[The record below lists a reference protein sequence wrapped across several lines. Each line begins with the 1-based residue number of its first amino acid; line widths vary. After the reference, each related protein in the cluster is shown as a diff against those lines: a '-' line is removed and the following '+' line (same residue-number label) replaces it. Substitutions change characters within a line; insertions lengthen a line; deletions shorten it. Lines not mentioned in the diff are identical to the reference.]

1 VDRHPA
7 AGRAAAGV
15 DRERADLGGA
25 EPIGAVVVDLTLEL
39 APRARFDVVELR
51 SRLPAEYRDALAPY
65 PSCLYWSAHTT
76 AGFLDR
82 SLIARLGA
90 ARVATYVDVFR
101 RIFPEGAGYA
111 HDRLD
116 KRVDLDAAQRAVEPK
131 NADSHLAFIA
141 GGLRPCVTHPNRDGE
156 TVYFVDLDGV
166 NEGRPR
172 RRHTRV
178 IGFRNEAVV
187 AQERIDVPVSRH
199 PIESVNLKSPN
210 LGIYEQLADFVKRSG
225 VGMGRLHLALDPGER
240 HAALTVNEYETL
252 LMKHDLTAVLREP
265 LRFMA
270 AQYRGLVANPRAVPG
285 KALGY
290 AKYDLVRVLNSGIET
305 LRLQGSIV
313 EKVLARTLAVPA
325 ARFFRMRRS
334 IHLLV
339 AERGDGAR
347 GFVEGTYQSPILVQW
362 QRSPKP
368 NRVIHATLTSLE

>member
-1 VDRHPA
+1 
-7 AGRAAAGV
+7 
-15 DRERADLGGA
+15 
-25 EPIGAVVVDLTLEL
+25 VVDLTLEL

-51 SRLPAEYRDALAPY
+51 SRMPAEYREALAPY

-76 AGFLDR
+76 AGFLER

-90 ARVATYVDVFR
+90 ARVAAYFDALR

-116 KRVDLDAAQRAVEPK
+116 KRVDLDPAQRAVEPK
-131 NADSHLAFIA
+131 NADSHLTFIA

-172 RRHTRV
+172 RRLTRM
-178 IGFRNEAVV
+178 IGFRNEVVV
-187 AQERIDVPVSRH
+187 AQTRIDVPMSRH
-199 PIESVNLKSPN
+199 PIESINLKSPK
-210 LGIYEQLADFVKRSG
+210 LGIYDHLADFVKRSG

-240 HAALTVNEYETL
+240 HVALTVNEYETL

-334 IHLLV
+334 VHLLV
-339 AERGDGAR
+339 AEREDGAR

-368 NRVIHATLTSLE
+368 ARIIHATLTSLE